1 MLACDAPKC
10 ASVGRSDGLAFV
22 EDGRIAGQ
30 ERPIDDIGMSD
41 DPADVGCG
49 PEHLAGL
56 DPVKILHRP
65 QQSDHVTAIV
75 AHDALGRACAPRR
88 VEDVER
94 VGSLHRDA
102 LGTETLRFSVRD
114 EPRPIVVATRVQLRG
129 SNRALEDD
137 AALGLVSRNLDGLVE
152 KRLVSDDAAR
162 LYTARARHDH
172 LGLGIVEAFGEL
184 VAGEAA
190 EHDRVD
196 RTEASRGQ
204 HRDHCL
210 RHHRHVNDDA
220 VALFDAEPRQNGRE
234 RRHLVAKLTIGER
247 PLGVRYRAIVN
258 ERVCLAASRHPHAG
272 RGNCRPCCKA
282 PQETS
287 GRIVRRSRRTLCRRA
302 LPNRRRRQHWPR
314 TLRDRP
320 SSSRRP
326 RGIGSSVIPTRMN
339 APYRRIRNSIRGRT
353 RARVLDWQEF
363 GTIRKVKAAVRPYRC
378 SPPIRKRRSPG
389 SGAVAIVGVGAAL
402 NLSRRCRDPRA
413 FEMSASGSPWLC
425 RLLTQGGHRKSSQ
438 RPRPQPKRRRHLTR
452 YPTAWL
458 VMIA

>member
-1 MLACDAPKC
+1 MTPIVEDGHLIARHWHGRRAGLDREPAETDRIAGDGPASLRLPPMIYHRHLQVLLGPEQGIRIGALSGQEQRAQMRKVVVADVEAARILLFDRTQRRRRGKEARNFVLACDAPKC

-75 AHDALGRACAPRR
+75 AHDALGGACAPRR

-94 VGSLHRDA
+94 VGSLHCDA
-102 LGTETLRFSVRD
+102 LCTETLRFSVRD

-162 LYTARARHDH
+162 LYAARARHDH

-220 VALFDAEPRQNGRE
+220 VAFFDAEPRQNGRE

-258 ERVCLAASRHPHAG
+258 ERVCRAAS
-272 RGNCRPCCKA
+272 
-282 PQETS
+282 
-287 GRIVRRSRRTLCRRA
+287 
-302 LPNRRRRQHWPR
+302 
-314 TLRDRP
+314 
-320 SSSRRP
+320 
-326 RGIGSSVIPTRMN
+326 
-339 APYRRIRNSIRGRT
+339 
-353 RARVLDWQEF
+353 
-363 GTIRKVKAAVRPYRC
+363 
-378 SPPIRKRRSPG
+378 PIHMP
-389 SGAVAIVGVGAAL
+389 VEAIVGRVA
-402 NLSRRCRDPRA
+402 
-413 FEMSASGSPWLC
+413 
-425 RLLTQGGHRKSSQ
+425 K
-438 RPRPQPKRRRHLTR
+438 RPRKPAAVLSGGRVEHFVVGLCPIDGGGSSGPERFGIG
-452 YPTAWL
+452 PPAL
-458 VMIA
+458 VDLAVSAHQ